1 MRVCTSCEVS
11 YEDFGQRS
19 SLCRPCK
26 QAYDRAY
33 HARRSKEQKTWKQE
47 LQRKLQ
53 IEKRQFMY
61 DYLLSH
67 PCVVCGEDDPV
78 VLEFDHVDRSTK
90 DKAVSNMVV
99 NSIAKIKTEIEKC
112 RVLCAN
118 CHKRHTATQLGW
130 YTDLKK

>member
-1 MRVCTSCEVS
+1 MRVCTRCEDS

-33 HARRSKEQKTWKQE
+33 HARRSKDQKSRKQE

-53 IEKRQFMY
+53 IEKRQFIY

-78 VLEFDHVDRSTK
+78 VLEFDHVDRSSK
-90 DKAVSNMVV
+90 DKDVSNMVV

-118 CHKRHTATQLGW
+118 CHKRRTATQLGW
-130 YTDLKK
+130 YKDIKR

>member
-33 HARRSKEQKTWKQE
+33 HARRSKEQKTRKQE

-53 IEKRQFMY
+53 IEKRQFIY
-61 DYLLSH
+61 DYLLYH

-90 DKAVSNMVV
+90 DKDVSNMVV

-130 YTDLKK
+130 YKDLKK